1 MNRGASVYTGEW
13 ERGIRHGY
21 GVLDD
26 ITTGEK
32 YMGMWMA
39 GVRHGAGCVVNGD
52 GIYYEGK
59 FVSNKLT
66 GGGTDLLPFSKTV
79 RIPTDKSVWGKM
91 HDSPS
96 SVAAVAV
103 LAVFNGAMERE
114 QEGAHQ
120 FLTTS
125 IEDSRLDP

>member
-66 GGGTDLLPFSKTV
+66 GGGTMIFEDGAVYEGEFQGAGRFSGRGVLLTK
-79 RIPTDKSVWGKM
+79 TDKF
-91 HDSPS
+91 
-96 SVAAVAV
+96 
-103 LAVFNGAMERE
+103 LVFSTETMRTA
-114 QEGAHQ
+114 
-120 FLTTS
+120 
-125 IEDSRLDP
+125 